1 MRGLNVGMLLAAG
14 VMLLLA
20 GGRAA
25 EADPSFSLD
34 SNGTQSQAL
43 DFSPFGPT
51 SADLTKVVITLS
63 NVQTSGYVYGS
74 VSGPVGNFARVTSN
88 LNADLSVIL
97 DGTTLFSGSETASRT
112 CNIPLGETICHTG
125 TQGASLSGGSFEPDP
140 LVLTDPADLALFL
153 GTSDITLLVSIGASP
168 VSQTCAGDGS
178 CSTSGDATFS
188 GTLNVSYV
196 VPEPASLG
204 LLVMGL
210 TGLGAV
216 RRRSRG

>member
-1 MRGLNVGMLLAAG
+1 MRGLNAGVLLAAG
-14 VMLLLA
+14 AMLLL

-25 EADPSFSLD
+25 VADQSFSLD
-34 SNGTQSQAL
+34 SNGTQSQTL
-43 DFSPFGPT
+43 DFSPFNATLGR
-51 SADLTKVVITLS
+51 LTEVDITLS

-74 VSGPVGNFARVTSN
+74 VSGPLGNYARVTSY

-112 CNIPLGETICHTG
+112 CNIPLAETSCHTG
-125 TQGASLSGGSFEPDP
+125 EQVASLSDGSFEPDP
-140 LVLTDPADLALFL
+140 VVLTDPADLALFL
-153 GTSDITLLVSIGASP
+153 GTSDITLLVSIAASP

-188 GTLNVSYV
+188 GTLDVTYQD
-196 VPEPASLG
+196 VPEPASFG